1 MSFGGETIDNF
12 GVVRDF
18 PAASMLTGLIANAL
32 GWRRTDTDKLD
43 RLQDRLV
50 FAVRLDRPGT
60 RFTEYQT
67 ARLLA
72 EDQGWTTRG
81 RPEGRNKES
90 SSFKVDVGQYRKT
103 GEKVRSQTHERYR
116 DYDADAL
123 VTVVLRLDPAAAD
136 PDLDAVADALDA
148 PARPLFIGRKACLP
162 ASRLVAGRIAGATVE
177 DALRSLPL
185 LADHPSA
192 GKSPRAFWPRAEG
205 APVSSTHAREFT
217 VTDRRNWRS
226 GVHGGSR
233 LIVEGEVV
241 PPPAD
246 KCGQP

>member
-177 DALRSLPL
+177 DALRSLPFS
-185 LADHPSA
+185 PTTR
-192 GKSPRAFWPRAEG
+192 PRAKAHEHSGRGRKVRLCPPPMRASLPSPIGATG
-205 APVSSTHAREFT
+205 APASTVAHA
-217 VTDRRNWRS
+217 
-226 GVHGGSR
+226 
-233 LIVEGEVV
+233 
-241 PPPAD
+241 
-246 KCGQP
+246 

>member
-1 MSFGGETIDNF
+1 MPEHLVLRLEAPLMSFGGETIDNF

-81 RPEGRNKES
+81 RPEGRNK
-90 SSFKVDVGQYRKT
+90 
-103 GEKVRSQTHERYR
+103 
-116 DYDADAL
+116 A
-123 VTVVLRLDPAAAD
+123 
-136 PDLDAVADALDA
+136 
-148 PARPLFIGRKACLP
+148 
-162 ASRLVAGRIAGATVE
+162 
-177 DALRSLPL
+177 LPL
-185 LADHPSA
+185 
-192 GKSPRAFWPRAEG
+192 KWM
-205 APVSSTHAREFT
+205 
-217 VTDRRNWRS
+217 
-226 GVHGGSR
+226 
-233 LIVEGEVV
+233 
-241 PPPAD
+241 
-246 KCGQP
+246 